1 MKKPPCDYTCQNRL
15 KIKFPSSSPLNF
27 DDFPFFKT
35 SDALIDALMMISG
48 WIGQWGRC
56 CLYWWLWWWLLSE
69 IMIPLM
75 VMAKTG
81 ALVMLMVTR
90 TWPWSSGASTIRND
104 GNHNKPAQLL
114 PVPWKCIVEMTQ
126 NLTNIDPTS
135 KRSNSGSRQAT
146 KVLNKGK
153 SLKFNG
159 EDDGHLILSRFLQ
172 V

>member
-1 MKKPPCDYTCQNRL
+1 
-15 KIKFPSSSPLNF
+15 
-27 DDFPFFKT
+27 
-35 SDALIDALMMISG
+35 MMISG

-56 CLYWWLWWWLLSE
+56 CLYWWPWWWLLSE

-90 TWPWSSGASTIRND
+90 TWPWSSEASTIRND
-104 GNHNKPAQLL
+104 WNHNKPAQLL

-135 KRSNSGSRQAT
+135 KRSSSGSRRAT
-146 KVLNKGK
+146 EVLKKENHQNLMGRWWELYIK
-153 SLKFNG
+153 S
-159 EDDGHLILSRFLQ
+159 ILSGIVTRGLFHTVILTNKLASMVKKMMMAGYQQFFLWAKQ
-172 V
+172 K